1 MAWLYLPEVGDSNSD
16 SPLRSELITDQSP
29 TLKGSVRPLRS
40 WLRTWKEGGW
50 IRLLSGM
57 TLQPS
62 QAMSLAHSWITS
74 TLLQQDSLASRGQSQ
89 ENEKKLMTNDGSGLT
104 SSDWFARY
112 DPEASSWKTS
122 QVSFMEELNTFSETW
137 PRSGSMRNGQVF
149 ERQTLAHLIAGN
161 GSLSW
166 QTPAT
171 FQGKYRRQI
180 GQTER
185 ADLLLPGQAENWAT
199 PMAADSA
206 QGDIEN
212 ENTKYMTTGTGRLRK
227 ISNSGESGSLGLAR
241 EVKHWQTPSAN
252 EDAAGT
258 INGNMQ
264 HMLSHQVQVATGIT
278 STNDTGQRLNPLF
291 VEWLMGWPEGWLET
305 TDSESSGTE

>member
-1 MAWLYLPEVGDSNSD
+1 
-16 SPLRSELITDQSP
+16 
-29 TLKGSVRPLRS
+29 
-40 WLRTWKEGGW
+40 
-50 IRLLSGM
+50 
-57 TLQPS
+57 
-62 QAMSLAHSWITS
+62 
-74 TLLQQDSLASRGQSQ
+74 
-89 ENEKKLMTNDGSGLT
+89 
-104 SSDWFARY
+104 
-112 DPEASSWKTS
+112 
-122 QVSFMEELNTFSETW
+122 
-137 PRSGSMRNGQVF
+137 MRNGQVF

>member
-1 MAWLYLPEVGDSNSD
+1 MAWLYLPEVEDSNSD
-16 SPLRSELITDQSP
+16 SPLLSELITKQSP
-29 TLKGSVRPLRS
+29 TLKGNVRPLRS
-40 WLRTWKEGGW
+40 WLRTWKAGGW

-62 QAMSLAHSWITS
+62 QAMQLAHSWITS
-74 TLLQQDSLASRGQSQ
+74 TLSQQDSPASRGQSP
-89 ENEKKLMTNDGSGLT
+89 EAEREPRTNDGSGLLY
-104 SSDWFARY
+104 SDWFARY

-149 ERQTLAHLIAGN
+149 EHQTLVRPIVES
-161 GSLSW
+161 GSSSW

-171 FQGKYRRQI
+171 FQGKYRRQV

-185 ADLLLPGQAENWAT
+185 AELLLPGQAENWAS
-199 PMAADSA
+199 PVAADAA

-212 ENTKYMTTGTGRLRK
+212 ENTKYVTTGTGRLRK
-227 ISNSGESGSLGLAR
+227 ISNNGESGSLGLAR

-264 HMLSHQVQVATGIT
+264 HMLSHQVQVATGVT
-278 STNDTGQRLNPLF
+278 SQNDTGLRLNPIF
-291 VEWLMGWPEGWLET
+291 VTALMGWREGWLDLT
-305 TDSESSGTE
+305 NSESSATE